1 MKNDLRVVKTKENI
15 VNNFIHLLSLY
26 DFKDITIQMLISECK
41 INKTTFYR
49 HYIDKYDLI
58 EKIQDE
64 LLEEYKQ
71 ASSLFRDQLDEKA
84 IVSLISY
91 FNRNKEELLILNKKS
106 LPINLFQEI
115 YEILSNDIYVSLKKE
130 NKLMDLYSH
139 LIANNILVTIKWC
152 HSENDSLNDD
162 ELLKIILHTI
172 DTGNKDTAINIMHD
186 SNSKELID

>member
-172 DTGNKDTAINIMHD
+172 DTGIKDTAINIMHD

>member
-26 DFKDITIQMLISECK
+26 DFKDITIQMLINECK

-58 EKIQDE
+58 EKIQDK
-64 LLEEYKQ
+64 LLVEYKHV
-71 ASSLFRDQLDEKA
+71 SSLFRDQLDEKA

-106 LPINLFQEI
+106 LPINMFQNI

-172 DTGNKDTAINIMHD
+172 DTGIKDTAINIMHD
-186 SNSKELID
+186 SNK

>member
-172 DTGNKDTAINIMHD
+172 DTVIKDTAINIMHD